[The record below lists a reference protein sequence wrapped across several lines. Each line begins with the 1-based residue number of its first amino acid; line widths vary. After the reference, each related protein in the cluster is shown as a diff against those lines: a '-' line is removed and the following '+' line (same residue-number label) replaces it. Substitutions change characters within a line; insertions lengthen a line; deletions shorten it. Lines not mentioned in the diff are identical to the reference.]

1 MWRHWSSCV
10 ITSVYRWTKRSSRG
24 WSMYSRPLGKG
35 WRVSVL
41 YKLQNDIHVRGT
53 FHLKIK
59 WKDVDVLLFHLFWN
73 QKKKKSTKI
82 NTVILKSCLGML
94 LCKSRGVSGGTL
106 LYLRRK
112 ASVLWGIWCWKSIS
126 LHQSIPCILEHVL
139 GMQSTLHLFSLCMVW
154 Y

>member
-1 MWRHWSSCV
+1 MWCHWSSCV
-10 ITSVYRWTKRSSRG
+10 LTSVYRWTKRSSRG

-41 YKLQNDIHVRGT
+41 YKLQNYIHVRGT

-59 WKDVDVLLFHLFWN
+59 WKDVDVLFSRICRFYYFSSFIYFGISKK
-73 QKKKKSTKI
+73 KKKKSTKI

-94 LCKSRGVSGGTL
+94 LCKSCGVSGGIL

-112 ASVLWGIWCWKSIS
+112 ASVLWGIGIVVNLLLCTKAS
-126 LHQSIPCILEHVL
+126 HVFL
-139 GMQSTLHLFSLCMVW
+139 NMF
-154 Y
+154 